1 MRALEVSSRY
11 SAPATHQPGGFLQ
24 VVCVKTSSASRH
36 DLRLIEMD
44 SVEQKYRRI
53 RTDLQR
59 GGFALALVFIA
70 GTVWYS
76 LIEGWHW
83 LDAVYMT
90 VITLTTVGYGET
102 HQLGNRG
109 RLFTIALLVAGV
121 LTIGYI
127 VNRFTEAIVEGY
139 FVDGRRLRQQRKLVD
154 SLAEHFI
161 ICGFGRIGRQI
172 ATEFAAE
179 GTKFV
184 IADAS
189 GEQVRIAQ
197 AEGHSAIQAD
207 ATLDETLLKMGVQK
221 AACLV
226 AALPSDAENL
236 YIILSAKTLNPNIR
250 AIARA
255 SNEEAVL
262 KLQRAGADKVISPYI
277 TGAKRMAAAALRPQ
291 VMDFMDGIVASDRSF
306 YMEEFLID
314 AQTCP
319 VAGLSLREAR
329 LRSQSGSLVLAVRRR
344 DGTLIVGPTG
354 ETVIMGHDMLIC
366 MGTADQLRVL
376 NQILDPLT
384 PASDRR

>member
-1 MRALEVSSRY
+1 
-11 SAPATHQPGGFLQ
+11 
-24 VVCVKTSSASRH
+24 
-36 DLRLIEMD
+36 MD

-70 GTVWYS
+70 GTLWYS

-102 HQLGNRG
+102 HPLGDRG
-109 RLFTIALLVAGV
+109 RIFTIALIVAGV

-139 FVDGRRLRQQRKLVD
+139 FIDGRRLRQQRKLVD

-161 ICGFGRIGRQI
+161 LCGFGRIGRQI

-189 GEQVRIAQ
+189 SEQVRIAQ
-197 AEGHSAIQAD
+197 SEGHSAIQAD

-236 YIILSAKTLNPNIR
+236 YIILSAKTLNPKIR

-354 ETVIMGHDMLIC
+354 ETIIMGDDMLIC

-384 PASDRR
+384 PASERR

>member
-1 MRALEVSSRY
+1 
-11 SAPATHQPGGFLQ
+11 
-24 VVCVKTSSASRH
+24 
-36 DLRLIEMD
+36 MD

-53 RTDLQR
+53 RSDLQG
-59 GGFALALVFIA
+59 GGFALGLIFIV
-70 GTVWYS
+70 GTLWYS
-76 LIEGWHW
+76 LVEQWHW

-102 HQLGNRG
+102 HPLGDRG
-109 RLFTIALLVAGV
+109 HIFTIALILAGV
-121 LTIGYI
+121 ITIGYI
-127 VNRFTEAIVEGY
+127 VNRFTEALIEGY
-139 FVDGRRLRQQRKLVD
+139 FVEGRRLRQQQRFVE
-154 SLAEHFI
+154 SLTEHFI

-172 ATEFAAE
+172 AAEFAVE
-179 GTKFV
+179 GTAFIV
-184 IADAS
+184 IDAS
-189 GEQVRIAQ
+189 LEQVKIAQ
-197 AEGHSAIQAD
+197 MEGYNAIQAD
-207 ATLDETLLKMGVQK
+207 ATLDETLIKMGVEK
-221 AACLV
+221 ATCLV

-236 YIILSAKTLNPNIR
+236 YIILSAKSLNPSIR

-255 SNEEAVL
+255 SNEEAVR

-314 AQTCP
+314 PETCP

-354 ETVIMGHDMLIC
+354 ETIIMAQDMLIC

-376 NQILDPLT
+376 NQILDPIAPRT
-384 PASDRR
+384 G

>member
-1 MRALEVSSRY
+1 
-11 SAPATHQPGGFLQ
+11 
-24 VVCVKTSSASRH
+24 
-36 DLRLIEMD
+36 MD

-53 RTDLQR
+53 RNDLQR
-59 GGFALALVFIA
+59 GVFALSLVFLI
-70 GTVWYS
+70 GTLWYH
-76 LIEGWHW
+76 LVEKWHW

-102 HQLGNRG
+102 QPLGDRG
-109 RLFTIALLVAGV
+109 RIFTIGLILAGV
-121 LTIGYI
+121 ITIGYI
-127 VNRFTEAIVEGY
+127 VNRFTEALIEGY
-139 FVDGRRLRQQRKLVD
+139 FIEGRKLRQQRKLVD

-172 ATEFAAE
+172 AAEFAVEQTA
-179 GTKFV
+179 FV

-189 GEQVRIAQ
+189 IEQVRIAQ
-197 AEGHSAIQAD
+197 MEGYNAIQAD
-207 ATLDETLLKMGVQK
+207 ATLDETLIRMGVEK

-236 YIILSAKTLNPNIR
+236 YIILSAKSLNPKIR

-255 SNEEAVL
+255 SNEEAVQ

-344 DGTLIVGPTG
+344 DGSLIVGPTG
-354 ETVIMGHDMLIC
+354 ETIIMAQDMLIC

-376 NQILDPLT
+376 NRILDPLT
-384 PASDRR
+384 PRTNQR